1 MKIYTRDFGEV
12 DVAEEDII
20 TFVQPIYGF
29 ETLSKYVFLYDQN
42 NSHIVWL
49 QSAEEKD
56 ICFIL
61 IDPAIVDPG
70 YKPDLPPSIENQ
82 LGKGGFML
90 WLVTVIAAEFL
101 DSTVNMKS
109 PIVVNPATKRAMQLI
124 LEEDLPIRGPLLKN
138 RRESR

>member
-1 MKIYTRDFGEV
+1 MKIHTRDFGEV
-12 DVAEEDII
+12 EIAEEDIV

-49 QSAEEKD
+49 QSVEERD

-61 IDPAIVDPG
+61 TDPAIVDPG
-70 YKPDLPPSIENQ
+70 YQPNLSQSVENQ
-82 LGKGGFML
+82 LGEGSLML

-101 DSTVNMKS
+101 ESTVNMKS
-109 PIVVNPATKRAMQLI
+109 PIAVNPATNKAMQLI
-124 LEEDLPIRGPLLKN
+124 LEEDLPIRCPLLKN

>member
-1 MKIYTRDFGEV
+1 MKIHTRDFGEV
-12 DVAEEDII
+12 EVAEEDIV

-49 QSAEEKD
+49 QSTEEQD

-61 IDPAIVDPG
+61 ADPAIVDPG
-70 YKPDLPPSIENQ
+70 YQPNLPKSVENQ
-82 LGKGGFML
+82 LGEGGLML

-101 DSTVNMKS
+101 ESTVNMKS
-109 PIVVNPATKRAMQLI
+109 PIAVNPATNKAMQLI
-124 LEEDLPIRGPLLKN
+124 LEEDLPIRCPLLKN

>member
-12 DVAEEDII
+12 DIAEEDII

-29 ETLSKYVFLYDQN
+29 ETLSKYVFLYDQD
-42 NSHIVWL
+42 NSHIVWM
-49 QSAEEKD
+49 QSVEEKD

-61 IDPAIVDPG
+61 TDPAIVDAE
-70 YKPDLPPSIENQ
+70 YEPDLPLSVENQ
-82 LGKGGFML
+82 LGKGDYML

-109 PIVVNPATKRAMQLI
+109 PIVLNPAMKKGMQLI
-124 LEEDLPIRGPLLKN
+124 LEEDFPIRCPLLKN
-138 RRESR
+138 RRECR